1 MLSLVW
7 EAEKERDGVCSS
19 FWYFVSSLWL
29 SSSYS
34 ESYSSSCS
42 FWFWVSSV
50 HVKARDRLS
59 VEVLSIEVVVVLLP
73 GRGWLPSG
81 SCELLAELRVW
92 VLEICP
98 EDENAAWLLL
108 SAIPNCG
115 KAVLRSELN

>member
-7 EAEKERDGVCSS
+7 EADEERDGVCSS
-19 FWYFVSSLWL
+19 SWYFVSSFWL

-34 ESYSSSCS
+34 ESYSSSSS

-50 HVKARDRLS
+50 RVEVRDRLS
-59 VEVLSIEVVVVLLP
+59 VGVLSIEVVEVLWP
-73 GRGWLPSG
+73 GGGWLPSE

-92 VLEICP
+92 VLEVCP

-108 SAIPNCG
+108 SAILNG
-115 KAVLRSELN
+115 SKVVLRSELN